1 MNFLMATV
9 SGKLSKFFRKMYARA
24 IQFVFILFEISRCAK
39 DIFGGRNALYSS
51 YDRSFFFFSSKYRIK
66 LISLSL
72 ILI

>member
-51 YDRSFFFFSSKYRIK
+51 YDRSTNVSFFFSSK
-66 LISLSL
+66 LTG
-72 ILI
+72 